1 MSNDMDLFSV
11 LLARGKGGGGGGTP
25 ITIDTQV
32 LPDSTNPVQNMA
44 IYSFVNSSV
53 STNTAYF
60 KGTFYQMAD
69 LEAVA
74 DPTNNDYAFY
84 VVVKDATL
92 TTSQPDDWTTNWTDY
107 FTKNASNEYIPVTGS
122 SAPAWVAD
130 TYYKSNGDIVY
141 DRYKYVAISDTSDPD
156 YPGTWEFEY
165 ELNNSSFTANQWS
178 AINSG
183 ITPGLVIK
191 LSGMHVSDVAIGT
204 ATLTPD
210 TNGKVTIPISST
222 SAAGALK
229 ASSTNG
235 FTVDSSGNP
244 SAANKTAAEYGSAGN
259 GLFVGKGTLDNLL
272 TAKNI
277 NDVSNDSWTF
287 AVDDGNGN
295 ITAVTKTVKV
305 GASS

>member
-69 LEAVA
+69 LEAVP

-84 VVVKDATL
+84 VVVKDAEL
-92 TTSQPDDWTTNWTDY
+92 TTSQPADWTTNWTSY
-107 FTKNASNEYIPVTGS
+107 YTKNSADEYIPVTGD
-122 SAPAWVAD
+122 SAPTWAAN

-141 DRYKYVAISDTSDPD
+141 DRYKYVGETGQ
-156 YPGTWEFEY
+156 GTWNFEY
-165 ELNNSSFTANQWS
+165 ELNNSSFTANQWDS
-178 AINSG
+178 INSG
-183 ITPGLVIK
+183 ITSALVTK

-204 ATLTPD
+204 TTLTPD

-235 FTVDSSGNP
+235 FSVDSSGNP